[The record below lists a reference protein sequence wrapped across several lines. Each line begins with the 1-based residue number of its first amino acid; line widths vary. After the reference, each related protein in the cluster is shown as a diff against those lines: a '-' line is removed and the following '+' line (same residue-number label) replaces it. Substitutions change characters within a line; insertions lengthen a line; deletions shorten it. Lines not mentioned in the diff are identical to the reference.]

1 MTEMTQSQVDD
12 QITRPTSPLTHE
24 QKERVRAQIKSG
36 DIVIVA
42 SKEPLSEDVAELK
55 EVIKGLL
62 EEIQILR
69 SEKTVPI
76 SVPNPAVEFGGDS
89 DPQPI
94 LPERE
99 TEAAL
104 KEHFSGKKPKKK
116 K

>member
-69 SEKTVPI
+69 SEKTPNTV
-76 SVPNPAVEFGGDS
+76 SNPAVEFGGDS

-104 KEHFSGKKPKKK
+104 KEQSPGKKPKKK